1 MAKTKPATDSIGKK
15 YVPKNEVRAYAIAA
29 LGQGLVYSCMSSY
42 ITDYYMNVLSLNA
55 MFVIMLMLLARVW
68 DAINDPM
75 MGMLVDRRST
85 KFGRMRPYPLITAIP
100 IAALTILMFVNPG
113 FDTQNKSIW
122 LYVFVAAVYVIWGM
136 VYTASDVPFWS
147 MPNVMTPNPKERG
160 NLISYGKTVGG
171 IGSAVTVAL
180 PIIMGLLYTSFFS
193 YMSEDE
199 FDVFKYAV
207 MAISMAAIGMPLFT
221 LSTFKTKERIQIPD
235 AQKKAPGEPGTL
247 KRIFTCKPLMLVV
260 LSGVLSFGRYML
272 QAAAPHVARYSGLYV
287 TFEPI
292 IAFFKGKL
300 SFIDMFTILSKVE
313 KGTEF
318 ASLAISTEA
327 DYIKNTSTVAL
338 VIQICAAVG
347 MFGAMLFLPKL
358 YKKFEYKQI
367 MIASCIGGFIASCI
381 TIFVG
386 WTTKNLVFCI
396 PFMLISSIP
405 LGVINN
411 VSFAMVCDCLDFMEW
426 KTGFRNTGLGSA
438 CQSFVNK
445 IGNAFATVMIIGMY
459 MIIDLDVATLNSKA
473 ESIVDFAMNLEPI
486 QNFGMF
492 SLVTIVPGLSLLLCA
507 IPLFFYDLTGKKKE
521 KIFSELAVLRKER
534 GIEIDE

>member
-15 YVPKNEVRAYAIAA
+15 YVPKKEVRAYAIAA

-75 MGMLVDRRST
+75 MGMIVDRRST

-180 PIIMGLLYTSFFS
+180 PIIVGYFVADL
-193 YMSEDE
+193 ENADI
-199 FDVFKYAV
+199 VKYAV
-207 MAISMAAIGMPLFT
+207 MAISMAVIGMPLFT

-287 TFEPI
+287 
-292 IAFFKGKL
+292 GKKP
-300 SFIDMFTILSKVE
+300 T
-313 KGTEF
+313 T
-318 ASLAISTEA
+318 LAEYNSNI
-327 DYIKNTSTVAL
+327 STVAL

-358 YKKFEYKQI
+358 YKNFEYKHI
-367 MIASCIGGFIASCI
+367 MIVSCLGGFVASCV
-381 TIFVG
+381 TIIVG
-386 WTTKNLVFCI
+386 WTTKNLLLCI

-473 ESIVDFAMNLEPI
+473 ESIVDVAMNLDAL

>member
-1 MAKTKPATDSIGKK
+1 MADTTLKQSEKK
-15 YVPKNEVRAYAIAA
+15 YVPKKETQAYAIAA

-42 ITDYYMNVLSLNA
+42 ITDYYMNVLTLNA

-75 MGMLVDRRST
+75 MGMIMDRRTT
-85 KFGRMRPYPLITAIP
+85 KWGRMKPYPVITALP
-100 IAALTILMFVNPG
+100 IAILTILMFVNPG
-113 FDTQNKSIW
+113 FETAAGKQTTS
-122 LYVFVAAVYVIWGM
+122 LYVFVSIVYVLWGM

-160 NLISYGKTVGG
+160 NIISYGKTVGG

-180 PIIMGLLYTSFFS
+180 PLIMGFMYKSVFS
-193 YMSEDE
+193 KHMTEKE
-199 FDVFKYAV
+199 FEPFKYATMAV
-207 MAISMAAIGMPLFT
+207 SMAIIGMLLFVIY
-221 LSTFKTKERIQIPD
+221 SVKIKERVQLPN
-235 AQKKAPGEPGTL
+235 AARKKPGETGMI

-287 TFEPI
+287 GNKPTNAAEYQSNI
-292 IAFFKGKL
+292 
-300 SFIDMFTILSKVE
+300 
-313 KGTEF
+313 
-318 ASLAISTEA
+318 
-327 DYIKNTSTVAL
+327 STVAL

-358 YKKFEYKQI
+358 YKKFEYKHI
-367 MIASCIGGFIASCI
+367 MIVSCIGGFVASCV
-381 TIFVG
+381 TIVVG
-386 WTTKNLVFCI
+386 WTTKNLLLCI
-396 PFMLISSIP
+396 PFMLISAIP

-459 MIIDLDVATLNSKA
+459 ILIDLNVATLNSKA
-473 ESIVDFAMNLEPI
+473 ESVVSVAMNLDVS
-486 QNFGMF
+486 QQFGMF
-492 SLVTIVPGLSLLLCA
+492 SLVTIVPGISLLLCA
-507 IPLFFYDLTGKKKE
+507 IPLFFYDLTGEKKNKV
-521 KIFSELAVLRKER
+521 FAELAELRKER
-534 GIEIDE
+534 GIEIEE

>member
-1 MAKTKPATDSIGKK
+1 MAKTKPATDTIGKK
-15 YVPKNEVRAYAIAA
+15 YVPKKEVRAYAIAA

-75 MGMLVDRRST
+75 MGMIVDRRST
-85 KFGRMRPYPLITAIP
+85 KFGRMKPYPLITAIP

-180 PIIMGLLYTSFFS
+180 PIIVGYFVADL
-193 YMSEDE
+193 ENADI
-199 FDVFKYAV
+199 VKYAV
-207 MAISMAAIGMPLFT
+207 MAISMAVIGMPLFT

-287 TFEPI
+287 
-292 IAFFKGKL
+292 GKKP
-300 SFIDMFTILSKVE
+300 T
-313 KGTEF
+313 T
-318 ASLAISTEA
+318 LAEYNSNI
-327 DYIKNTSTVAL
+327 STVAL

-358 YKKFEYKQI
+358 YKKFEYKHI
-367 MIASCIGGFIASCI
+367 MIVSCLGGFVASCV
-381 TIFVG
+381 TIIVG
-386 WTTKNLVFCI
+386 WTTKNLLLCI

-473 ESIVDFAMNLEPI
+473 ESIVDVAMNLDAL

>member
-1 MAKTKPATDSIGKK
+1 MAKTKPATESIGKK
-15 YVPKNEVRAYAIAA
+15 YVPKKEVRAYAIAA

-75 MGMLVDRRST
+75 MGMIVDRRST

-180 PIIMGLLYTSFFS
+180 PIIVGYFVADL
-193 YMSEDE
+193 ENADI
-199 FDVFKYAV
+199 VKYAV
-207 MAISMAAIGMPLFT
+207 MAISMAVIGMPLFT

-287 TFEPI
+287 
-292 IAFFKGKL
+292 GKKP
-300 SFIDMFTILSKVE
+300 T
-313 KGTEF
+313 T
-318 ASLAISTEA
+318 LAEYNSNI
-327 DYIKNTSTVAL
+327 STVAL

-358 YKKFEYKQI
+358 YKKFEYKHI
-367 MIASCIGGFIASCI
+367 MIVSCLGGFVASCV
-381 TIFVG
+381 TIIVG
-386 WTTKNLVFCI
+386 WTTKNLLLCI

-473 ESIVDFAMNLEPI
+473 ESIVDVAMNLDAL

>member
-1 MAKTKPATDSIGKK
+1 MAKTKPATDTIGKK
-15 YVPKNEVRAYAIAA
+15 YVPKNEVKAYAIAA

-75 MGMLVDRRST
+75 MGMIVDRRST
-85 KFGRMRPYPLITAIP
+85 KFGRMRPYPLVTAIP

-147 MPNVMTPNPKERG
+147 LPNVMTPNPKERG

-180 PIIMGLLYTSFFS
+180 PIIVGYIVADM
-193 YMSEDE
+193 ENADI
-199 FDVFKYAV
+199 VKYAV
-207 MAISMAAIGMPLFT
+207 MAISMAVIGMPLFT

-235 AQKKAPGEPGTL
+235 AQKKAPGEPGML

-287 TFEPI
+287 
-292 IAFFKGKL
+292 GKKPE
-300 SFIDMFTILSKVE
+300 T
-313 KGTEF
+313 
-318 ASLAISTEA
+318 LAEYNSNI
-327 DYIKNTSTVAL
+327 STVAL

-358 YKKFEYKQI
+358 YKKFEYKHI
-367 MIASCIGGFIASCI
+367 MIVSCLGGFAASCV
-381 TIFVG
+381 TIVVG
-386 WTTKNLVFCI
+386 WTTKNLLLCI

-426 KTGFRNTGLGSA
+426 NTGFRNTGLGSA

-459 MIIDLDVATLNSKA
+459 IIIDLDVATLNSKA
-473 ESIVDFAMNLEPI
+473 ESIVDVAMNLEPI

-521 KIFSELAVLRKER
+521 MVFKELAQLRKER

>member
-15 YVPKNEVRAYAIAA
+15 YVPKKEVRAYAIAA

-75 MGMLVDRRST
+75 MGMIVDRRST

-180 PIIMGLLYTSFFS
+180 PIIVGYFVADL
-193 YMSEDE
+193 ENADI
-199 FDVFKYAV
+199 VKYAV
-207 MAISMAAIGMPLFT
+207 MAISMAVIGMPLFT

-287 TFEPI
+287 
-292 IAFFKGKL
+292 GKKP
-300 SFIDMFTILSKVE
+300 T
-313 KGTEF
+313 T
-318 ASLAISTEA
+318 LAEYNSNI
-327 DYIKNTSTVAL
+327 STVAL

-358 YKKFEYKQI
+358 YKKFEYKHI
-367 MIASCIGGFIASCI
+367 MIVSCLGGFVASCV
-381 TIFVG
+381 TIIVG
-386 WTTKNLVFCI
+386 WTTKNLLLCI

-473 ESIVDFAMNLEPI
+473 ESIVDVAMNLDAL

>member
-1 MAKTKPATDSIGKK
+1 MAKTKPATDTIGKK
-15 YVPKNEVRAYAIAA
+15 YVPNKEVRAYAIAA

-68 DAINDPM
+68 DAVNDPM
-75 MGMLVDRRST
+75 MGMIVDRRST

-180 PIIMGLLYTSFFS
+180 PIIVGYFVADL
-193 YMSEDE
+193 ENADI
-199 FDVFKYAV
+199 VKYAV

-235 AQKKAPGEPGTL
+235 AQKKAPGEAGML

-260 LSGVLSFGRYML
+260 IAGVLSFGRYML

-287 TFEPI
+287 
-292 IAFFKGKL
+292 GKKP
-300 SFIDMFTILSKVE
+300 T
-313 KGTEF
+313 T
-318 ASLAISTEA
+318 LAEYNSNI
-327 DYIKNTSTVAL
+327 STVAL

-358 YKKFEYKQI
+358 YKKFEYKHI
-367 MIASCIGGFIASCI
+367 MIVSCIGGFIASCI
-381 TIFVG
+381 TIVVG
-386 WTTKNLVFCI
+386 WTTKNLLLCI

-411 VSFAMVCDCLDFMEW
+411 VSFPMVCDCLDFMEW

-459 MIIDLDVATLNSKA
+459 LIIDLDPATLNAKA
-473 ESIVDFAMNLEPI
+473 ESIVDVAMNLDAL

-492 SLVTIVPGLSLLLCA
+492 SLVTIVPGISLLLCA

-521 KIFSELAVLRKER
+521 KVFSELAELRKQR
-534 GIEIDE
+534 GIEIEE

>member
-1 MAKTKPATDSIGKK
+1 MARKEKAPKTGLTTKHWFGYMFGDWGGCMTFTLMASIF
-15 YVPKNEVRAYAIAA
+15 
-29 LGQGLVYSCMSSY
+29 GLYC
-42 ITDYYMNVLSLNA
+42 TNVLG
-55 MFVIMLMLLARVW
+55 IDPTLMGTLTLIWTIW

-75 MGMLVDRRST
+75 MGMIVDRHST
-85 KFGRMRPYPLITAIP
+85 KRGRMKPYPLITAIP

-122 LYVFVAAVYVIWGM
+122 LYVFVAAVYVLWGM
-136 VYTASDVPFWS
+136 TYTVSDVPFWS

-160 NLISYGKTVGG
+160 NLISYAKTVGG

-180 PIIMGLLYTSFFS
+180 PIIVGYFVANLPNA
-193 YMSEDE
+193 DI
-199 FDVFKYAV
+199 VKYAV
-207 MAISMAAIGMPLFT
+207 MAVSMSLIGMPLFT
-221 LSTFKTKERIQIPD
+221 LSTFKTKERIQLPD
-235 AQKKAPGEPGTL
+235 AKKKQKGEVGTL
-247 KRIFTCKPLMLVV
+247 QRIFTCKPLMLVV

-272 QAAAPHVARYSGLYV
+272 QAAAPHVARYSGMYV
-287 TFEPI
+287 GQKPTTAAEYNSNI
-292 IAFFKGKL
+292 
-300 SFIDMFTILSKVE
+300 
-313 KGTEF
+313 
-318 ASLAISTEA
+318 
-327 DYIKNTSTVAL
+327 STVAL
-338 VIQICAAVG
+338 IIQICAAIG

-367 MIASCIGGFIASCI
+367 MIVSCIGGFLASCLTLVI
-381 TIFVG
+381 G
-386 WTTKNLVFCI
+386 WTTKNLFICI

-459 MIIDLDVATLNSKA
+459 MFIDLDVATLNSKA
-473 ESIVDFAMNLEPI
+473 ESIVNVAMNLDAI
-486 QNFGMF
+486 KQFGMF
-492 SLVTIVPGLSLLLCA
+492 SLVTIVPGISLLLCA
-507 IPLFFYDLTGKKKE
+507 IPLFFYDLTGKKKQQV
-521 KIFSELAVLRKER
+521 FSELAVLRKER